1 MKLSKILAPLLA
13 LCLFA
18 STACASTFIDAHG
31 NEIQLDD
38 SLEAYAAVTLVG
50 ANDAARQGE
59 TNLGDLWTDALRWF
73 AVSGEINAA
82 FDEDD
87 VKAGNDHI
95 AVDADHVV
103 ALWNGGNLRADIAEG
118 TFGAEALAE
127 VLPFPNKVAVVYMS
141 GAQLLEALEA
151 ASQAL
156 PYTAETADA
165 CASLM
170 QVSGLTYTVDTAKAY
185 DALEAECYGKI
196 RGLES
201 QLDLMADHR
210 NNVIRMNRIAKTALD
225 IFDDILNKPKLKKQD
240 IEFIVERIDVYDD
253 HIDIQLKSD
262 IDALL
267 HVSATQAIEQ
277 AAGDESALVRQVRN
291 HKKDERLINSVR
303 CGDMMDIQ
311 SVPA

>member
-13 LCLFA
+13 LCLVRLDRLA
-18 STACASTFIDAHG
+18 PPLSSTRTATKSAWMILSKLTPPRRSSA
-31 NEIQLDD
+31 QM
-38 SLEAYAAVTLVG
+38 TRR
-50 ANDAARQGE
+50 ARAKPTSAICGRH
-59 TNLGDLWTDALRWF
+59 ALRWF

-185 DALEAECYGKI
+185 DALEAYG
-196 RGLES
+196 
-201 QLDLMADHR
+201 DHWF
-210 NNVIRMNRIAKTALD
+210 TA
-225 IFDDILNKPKLKKQD
+225 
-240 IEFIVERIDVYDD
+240 
-253 HIDIQLKSD
+253 
-262 IDALL
+262 
-267 HVSATQAIEQ
+267 
-277 AAGDESALVRQVRN
+277 
-291 HKKDERLINSVR
+291 
-303 CGDMMDIQ
+303 
-311 SVPA
+311 VPSPA